1 VFEGQFGTWQ
11 VEDEDRREVFL
22 YRGGLSVCAASFSL
36 AGLALLAAGPE
47 SNGALLDGLFAAGSL
62 GFGLS
67 LVMIHIYIT
76 PAKRFLQ
83 GLFLAGVAGSLFVLA
98 SSGGEDGATSVL
110 GSVLEHPSK
119 VWFVGPL
126 FASLTGVGFKEGV
139 CYGKREAFTV
149 AVLTPVLLLSHL
161 TGLADDKFEA
171 VLLLGWI
178 GALSAFAAGKF
189 NQPIHEDIGDKSV
202 FQFMKLSEEE
212 QQQVLR
218 NRDQL

>member
-1 VFEGQFGTWQ
+1 M
-11 VEDEDRREVFL
+11 EDEDRREVFL
-22 YRGGLSVCAASFSL
+22 YRGGLSVCAASFSV
-36 AGLALLAAGPE
+36 AGLALLAVGTEA
-47 SNGALLDGLFAAGSL
+47 NGALLNALFAAGTL

-83 GLFLAGVAGSLFVLA
+83 GLFLAGVTGSLFVLS
-98 SSGGEDGATSVL
+98 SSGDEGGSVL
-110 GSVLEHPSK
+110 GSVLAHPAN

-139 CYGKREAFTV
+139 CYGKREAFAV
-149 AVLTPVLLLSHL
+149 AVLTPALLLSHL
-161 TGLADDKFEA
+161 TGLADSKLEA
-171 VLLLGWI
+171 VLLLGWV
-178 GALSAFAAGKF
+178 GALAAFAAGKF
-189 NQPIHEDIGDKSV
+189 SQPIHEDIGDKSV